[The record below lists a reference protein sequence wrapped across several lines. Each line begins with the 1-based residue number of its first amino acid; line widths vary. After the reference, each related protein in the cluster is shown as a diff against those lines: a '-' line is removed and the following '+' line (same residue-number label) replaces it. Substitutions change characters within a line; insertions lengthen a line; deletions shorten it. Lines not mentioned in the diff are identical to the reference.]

1 MAPMP
6 YHRDKSEAPPPSQ
19 TAWAGPFVLALVA
32 GLAAV
37 VTLAPENGG
46 PGMTCDEPYHV
57 AYGKR
62 LVHAVTHQGL
72 GFFAPEN
79 IRKNFD
85 WRPGGPPVHPP
96 LGNWLLGWTHFVFDP
111 APDDLAGVSVVSARF
126 APALAFGVL
135 VFLVGWGT
143 GRIEGPVAGTVASAA
158 VFLVPRV
165 FGHAHLA
172 ALDTF
177 TSLFFAATLI
187 ALVEADLRGGRLGW
201 FAVAGVMWGLTLL
214 TRLHGVLLL
223 PPVAAWLAWRMR
235 VRGIFPLAVWSAA
248 GGATLFAGWPW
259 LWLDPIGH
267 LRQFVGT
274 ATGRMPIHV
283 FYLGHAWADHDVP
296 RHYAVVMFL
305 ATLPLGFLLL
315 GLLGFWARRRV
326 RLSPPGFYLLTGTA
340 LFLVAVFSWPRVPVY
355 DGVRLFLMAFPLWA
369 VAVGSGVKWLVEHR
383 AWAARS
389 LRFRYVVVGAL
400 LALQGIGLV
409 LYHPCYLSHYGLIVG
424 GLPGAARLGF
434 EVTYWGDSVTESLLS
449 AIPDTARNA
458 TVLFGPNLAPFQA
471 SMVPTCSAS
480 LTAKKVTMIGWDGS
494 SREVPSG
501 CRYGVLYNRRAD
513 LKETPDGSLGT
524 TLLAEQRILGVW
536 TARLI
541 EFPPSTDRSLRLE
554 LYR

>member
-1 MAPMP
+1 MTPMTHHTQKP
-6 YHRDKSEAPPPSQ
+6 EAAPPSRP
-19 TAWAGPFVLALVA
+19 AWAGPVVLALVA
-32 GLAAV
+32 GLSAMM
-37 VTLAPENGG
+37 TLAPENGG

-111 APDDLAGVSVVSARF
+111 APDDLAAVSVVTARF

-135 VFLVGWGT
+135 VFLVGWAV
-143 GRIEGPVAGTVASAA
+143 GRMEGPVAATVASAA

-187 ALVEADLRGGRLGW
+187 GLVEADLRGGKLRW
-201 FAVAGVMWGLTLL
+201 FALAGAIWGLTLL

-235 VRGIFPLAVWSAA
+235 LRGILPLAVWMAA
-248 GGATLFAGWPW
+248 GGAILFAGWPW

-283 FYLGHAWADHDVP
+283 FYLGQAWADHDVP
-296 RHYAVVMFL
+296 RHYAVVMFV
-305 ATLPLGFLLL
+305 ATLPFGFLLL
-315 GLLGFWARRRV
+315 GILGFWARRRV
-326 RLSPPGFYLLTGTA
+326 GTSPPGFYLLAGTA

-369 VAVGSGVKWLVEHR
+369 VAVGAGAKWLVEHW
-383 AWAARS
+383 AWAVRS
-389 LRFRYVVVGAL
+389 AGRRYVILGVFVGFQGVGL
-400 LALQGIGLV
+400 L
-409 LYHPCYLSHYGLIVG
+409 LYHSAYLSHYGLMVG
-424 GLPGAARLGF
+424 GLPGAERLGF
-434 EVTYWGDSVTESLLS
+434 EVNYWGDAVTESLLE
-449 AIPDTARNA
+449 AVPEAAQGT

-471 SMVPTCSAS
+471 PMVPTCSVS
-480 LTAKKVTMIGWDGS
+480 LTAKRVGMIGWDGS
-494 SREVPSG
+494 RRGVPAG
-501 CRYGVLYNRRAD
+501 CRYGILYHRRAD
-513 LKETPDGSLGT
+513 LKEPLDELLGT
-524 TLLAEQRILGVW
+524 KLVAEQRILGVW
-536 TARLI
+536 TARVV
-541 EFPPSTDRSLRLE
+541 EFPPSTDRPVRLE
-554 LYR
+554 LYK